1 MIPVNRP
8 VIDASDINAVL
19 KALLDTYIS
28 GETPLTYE
36 LELLLCEVIG
46 TEHAIAVSN
55 GTVAIDLLIEALNIT
70 EGDHC
75 IVPTFT
81 IISTISNLL
90 RKGASVEL
98 VDADPETW
106 SLNAAAAAASIS
118 DSTKLI
124 LPVHIYGLP
133 VDLDPILAQARKFG
147 TLVVEDSAEAL
158 GVNYKDKPCGSYGH
172 ASTFSFYANKIV
184 TGGEGGAITTND
196 LSLSKKLKK
205 MRNLNHS
212 EERFV
217 HEHLGWNSRIHGLS
231 AALIISQLKRLENLK
246 SRKREIA
253 LQYIQG
259 LEGHPWITFMP
270 EKTNYSTNLFWVFPI
285 LLNSESLFDA
295 PELQNKLSEL
305 GIETRRFFCPMH
317 LQPLIKNS
325 KVRLNSSYS
334 VSENLW
340 RNGIYLPSGLGIT
353 SNEID
358 YCVKSLWDL
367 VK

>member
-8 VIDASDINAVL
+8 VIDTSDVNAVL
-19 KALLDTYIS
+19 QALGDTFIS
-28 GETPLTYE
+28 GETPLTTE
-36 LELLLCEVIG
+36 LESLLCEIVR
-46 TEHAIAVSN
+46 TDHAIAVSN
-55 GTVAIDLLIEALNIT
+55 GTVAIDLLIEALDIKK
-70 EGDHC
+70 GDHC

-90 RKGASVEL
+90 RKGASIEL
-98 VDADPETW
+98 IDADPDTW

-118 DSTKLI
+118 DSTKLV

-133 VDLDPILAQARKFG
+133 VDLDPIMAEARKFG

-158 GVNYKDKPCGSYGH
+158 GVNYKDKPCGSFGH

-196 LSLSKKLKK
+196 LRLSRKLKK

-212 EERFV
+212 NERFV

-259 LEGHPWITFMP
+259 LEGHPWITLMP
-270 EKTNYSTNLFWVFPI
+270 EETSYSKNLYWVFPI
-285 LLNSESLFDA
+285 LLNSASTLDA
-295 PELQNKLSEL
+295 PELQNKLLGL

-317 LQPLIKNS
+317 LQPVVKNFD
-325 KVRLNSSYS
+325 VIFDSSYVIS
-334 VSENLW
+334 DNLW
-340 RNGIYLPSGLGIT
+340 RNGLYLPCGLGIT
-353 SNEID
+353 ETEIEFTIET
-358 YCVKSLWDL
+358 LWKL
-367 VK
+367 LK